1 VVGGAAEKVFGY
13 RRDLEVLVKR
23 RICIVGTALAAV
35 PLAVGISVT
44 AAGAK
49 TAPAAS
55 KAVVVTCHISLATVP
70 PAGSPVVDQPP
81 AKGTQYGP
89 ARCKGLGSGI
99 MQDNFKVPDS
109 GDTVGK
115 YWQYFGNGSVHGS
128 FDLTPTEASG
138 ALSSSSFSN
147 EAWVGK
153 VTVTGGTGAFAG
165 AKGKKGTMKCTSADT
180 VHLSCTEKIKLT
192 KL

>member
-1 VVGGAAEKVFGY
+1 MASFGY
-13 RRDLEVLVKR
+13 QRDLEVLVKR

-35 PLAVGISVT
+35 PLAVGLSGT

-49 TAPAAS
+49 TAPTPN
-55 KAVVVTCHISLATVP
+55 AVVVTCHLSLGTVP
-70 PAGSPVVDQPP
+70 PAGQPSVDQPP

-89 ARCKGLGSGI
+89 VRCKTFGSGV
-99 MQDNFKVPDS
+99 MQDSFKVPDS

-115 YWQYFGNGSVHGS
+115 YWQYFGNGTVHGT

-138 ALSSSSFSN
+138 ALSSTSFSN
-147 EAWVGK
+147 EAWAGK

-192 KL
+192 SL